1 MAAHASEPEEA
12 PEPEVHVVEFLIGG
26 ERFAIGVE
34 LLDNIVELEESARV
48 PRTSEAI
55 EGMMDLR
62 GEITAI
68 IDPSVYLDSEAN
80 PPSKP
85 QVLILDDSVDKQ
97 KLGFRVDD
105 VVGVEAYPESAIEP
119 PETVEELDTSGFEQG
134 TIQSI
139 IRSSPEG
146 GSFEPIAW
154 LDVEGIIER
163 SRAVARRSRVLF
175 VVFVR
180 DFSRLQR
187 VPDCRPQTHATL
199 HLLSSMGK

>member
-1 MAAHASEPEEA
+1 MAARASEREDTPEA
-12 PEPEVHVVEFLIGG
+12 EVHVVEFLIGG

-34 LLDNIVELEESARV
+34 LMDNIVELEEPARV

-55 EGMMDLR
+55 EGVMDLR

-68 IDPSVYLDSEAN
+68 IDPSVYLEVESD
-80 PPSKP
+80 PPAEP
-85 QVLILDDSVDKQ
+85 QVLILDNSVDKQ

-105 VVGVEAYPESAIEP
+105 VVGVEDYPESAIEP

-139 IRSSPEG
+139 IRSPPEG
-146 GSFEPIAW
+146 DNFDPIAW

-163 SRAVARRSRVLF
+163 SRGELRN
-175 VVFVR
+175 
-180 DFSRLQR
+180 
-187 VPDCRPQTHATL
+187 TIGIEEIIEGH
-199 HLLSSMGK
+199 